1 MNPTKKGNITLSN
14 PDRPETDFRQ
24 NSQGNVNRGTINYG
38 NGVTGKLGLIRG
50 SGDEEVYAYVFDGEK
65 YDEESAEEWLT
76 NHRSK
81 KAMKKFSFKNK
92 KFKFNMPLYKAD
104 VEKDGY
110 LYLEF
115 ALATTDVD
123 LENEQ
128 LTSNALKDMVNQA
141 TGINVYLDHEYD
153 LPHTV
158 GPVIEAKV
166 VGEVL
171 WVKARVRKELE
182 PTIQDILDSETK
194 MGGSFGGFCEE
205 DFLEEGIRKMD
216 KVRLLDATFTPMPV
230 NTATSGTGKASVNG
244 CTVCNQ
250 IFKSIKDK
258 YGLVDDLEVKNVTRT
273 EEESYDAIMSA
284 ISAAINSKYGGPD
297 GYSPVWLKL
306 TFPDSC
312 IIENWEEDKLYEL
325 PYSIDEEGIVTLGEP
340 VEVME
345 QYVEKKLEVFKTKA
359 YEHEEPADYKKKN
372 VKGSESMDETKV
384 QEMID
389 NSVKK
394 SNDELFNKIKGLVQ
408 PDEDPK
414 DPNPSEVKA
423 IDEDLLTDKV
433 TKGVL
438 KALGIE
444 EEEETPQDNGKLVIM
459 DAKTFEDN
467 QSELVKKT
475 ILGIVEARE
484 GTRKSKSLGGS
495 KFETP
500 SEKEE
505 KVEKTATGKMST
517 KDAAKAIAERKGLP
531 VA

>member
-1 MNPTKKGNITLSN
+1 M
-14 PDRPETDFRQ
+14 PEPP
-24 NSQGNVNRGTINYG
+24 N
-38 NGVTGKLGLIRG
+38 
-50 SGDEEVYAYVFDGEK
+50 
-65 YDEESAEEWLT
+65 
-76 NHRSK
+76 
-81 KAMKKFSFKNK
+81 FSLKDK
-92 KFKFNMPLYKAD
+92 KFKFNLPLRKAQ
-104 VEKDGY
+104 VEDDGF

-123 LENEQ
+123 LEGEQ
-128 LTSNALKDMVNQA
+128 LTQRCLDDMAKQAL
-141 TGINVYLDHEYD
+141 GINMYLDHKYD
-153 LPHTV
+153 LDHTI

-166 VGEVL
+166 EGNEL
-171 WVKARVRKELE
+171 WVKGRVRNELRK
-182 PTIQDILDSETK
+182 TIQDILDSETK
-194 MGGSFGGFCEE
+194 MGGSFGGVCEE
-205 DFLEEGIRKMD
+205 DFMDERVRMLD
-216 KVRLLDATFTPMPV
+216 KVNLLDATFTPMPV
-230 NTATSGTGKASVNG
+230 NTATSGTGRESVKG

-250 IFKSIKDK
+250 IFKSIKNK
-258 YGLVDDLEVKNVTRT
+258 YGLKNENLEVKNVKS
-273 EEESYDAIMSA
+273 EDESYDAIMSA
-284 ISAAINSKYGGPD
+284 ISAAINSKYRGPD

-325 PYSIDEEGIVTLGEP
+325 PYSIDEEGNVTLGEP
-340 VEVME
+340 VEVQE

-394 SNDELFNKIKGLVQ
+394 SNDELFDKIKGLVQ

>member
-1 MNPTKKGNITLSN
+1 M
-14 PDRPETDFRQ
+14 PEPP
-24 NSQGNVNRGTINYG
+24 N
-38 NGVTGKLGLIRG
+38 
-50 SGDEEVYAYVFDGEK
+50 
-65 YDEESAEEWLT
+65 
-76 NHRSK
+76 
-81 KAMKKFSFKNK
+81 FSLKDK
-92 KFKFNMPLYKAD
+92 KFKFNLPLRKAQ
-104 VEKDGY
+104 VEDDGF
-110 LYLEF
+110 LYMEF

-123 LENEQ
+123 LEGEQ
-128 LTSNALKDMVNQA
+128 LTDKCLKDMVSQA
-141 TGINVYLDHEYD
+141 LGINVYLDHKYD
-153 LPHTV
+153 LDHTV

-166 VGEVL
+166 EGSEL
-171 WVKARVRKELE
+171 WVKARVRNELRT
-182 PTIQDILDSETK
+182 TIQDLLDSETK
-194 MGGSFGGFCEE
+194 MGGSFGGICME
-205 DFLEEGIRKMD
+205 DFMDAGVRKLD
-216 KVRLLDATFTPMPV
+216 KVNLLDATFTPMPV
-230 NTATSGTGKASVNG
+230 NTATSGSAKESVKG

-250 IFKSIKDK
+250 IFKSLESK
-258 YGLVDDLEVKNVTRT
+258 YGIERNLEVKNVTRT
-273 EEESYDAIMSA
+273 EDESYEAIRVA
-284 ISAAINSKYGGPD
+284 VEAAMEEAYTGE
-297 GYSPVWLKL
+297 GYSPTWIRL
-306 TFPDSC
+306 TFPDSV
-312 IIENWEEDKLYEL
+312 IYENWEEGKTYEL

-340 VEVME
+340 VEVQE

-408 PDEDPK
+408 PDEDPN